1 MKNKIIILLAVVALS
16 FFGFT
21 NVITA
26 ATIFTDNFNT
36 YPLYSTLNGQGGWV
50 SDGNNGQIIDYI
62 VYEGEQSA
70 RISELNGEF
79 FSGVTKTGTLL
90 NDGQITIY
98 ARSIGGGNFTGQ
110 PKIELK
116 EGSTSII
123 KIQVAGSL
131 GYAYYNG
138 DVGGFTSLGS
148 ASNPWIAFQIQWR
161 SSDHKARYNIDGGPW
176 TGWHSGLANWTSGLD
191 TVGIY
196 SRDGVSIF
204 DAIQENL
211 VNYKTPVLIVPG
223 LVGTEIYNNGSEKLW
238 LDLNH
243 NFADIGDEFMDPLSF
258 SEYLYPAHNSLSI
271 GDIIRK
277 PNIIFDYSEGLI
289 TELKNQGYIE
299 NQDLF
304 TFPYDWRYGVSG
316 KYPDGKTNSDLLK
329 EKIHDIL
336 TQTGGDKVDVIA
348 HSLGGLVV
356 KKYAIDNSVSHY
368 IGKAI
373 FVGVPNTGAPK
384 SIKALL
390 QGDNFGIPWLS
401 ESEIKKI
408 SANMPTAYDLLPT
421 QQYYNTVGS
430 FVKVIDE
437 GSLFDL
443 FDYTEK
449 DLTYDEFKNYATND
463 HGLNSLAL
471 TGAESLHTADFD
483 NFDLRSAGIDLYA
496 IDGCKKGTMEQ
507 IVEYRYGDLV
517 KYKNVKFKTGDGTVP
532 ISSSTNL
539 PVNSSNKFYF
549 LNADH
554 GKMLSQDG
562 GLQKIVNLITGS
574 NLATGDN
581 ITQDIAQC
589 HLNGKAISVYS
600 PVDIFVTDQNGNQM
614 GLAADGS
621 IVNEIP
627 NAAFEVMGQEKFL
640 YLPTDEGQT
649 YDIKMQGTGTGTYTI
664 TSQNI
669 ADSQTTSTEVFS
681 NLPVTPTLTGHINL
695 SNQTTL
701 SIQETPESAT
711 ETITPS
717 ATLNADQSE
726 DVAPPISTAT
736 LSGTQGQPGFYRS
749 DVMVTITAADGAPS
763 AAQTASGLLSIS
775 YQIAAGPFQKTP
787 NPPLSL
793 PIIAEG
799 PHAITFFST
808 DNAGNNELKKT
819 LTFTIDK
826 TPPEAV
832 IEFDPALRDLK
843 FSATQEGV
851 AAVDQGS
858 AVTLTDQAGNTTQIT
873 LEEKNRLQSMS
884 AHVRSLTY
892 NGVAADINK
901 NTLQYIWSYDK
912 TNHLKNFFQQVTSRK
927 DYNIVAHYSGKTT
940 KVAGQDQTGVIS
952 QSFTGLKIIKV
963 TTNRGNFEW
972 GY

>member
-1 MKNKIIILLAVVALS
+1 MTTKRLRELQKVIYGIINVGNIIKCILKNMLSKMFRRNGTENPRINSSIVNLSGQKIWLWIFGGMFVVPEVLWSPVLTYVLPFFLGSSYKFRNSFIFSSHTDHLISTLIILIQFIGVLFFTITLYKNKENLRYKYIILSIFSLISLIIFLVLFLQIS
-16 FFGFT
+16 LNNSDLLGFFGFT

-26 ATIFTDNFNT
+26 TTIFTDNFNT

-50 SDGNNGQIIDYI
+50 SDGNNGQVIDYI

-79 FSGVTKTGTLL
+79 FSGLTKTGTLL

-138 DVGGFTSLGS
+138 DVGGFTSLGP
-148 ASNPWIAFQIQWR
+148 APNPWIAFQIQWR

-329 EKIHDIL
+329 EKIQDIL

-600 PVDIFVTDQNGNQM
+600 P
-614 GLAADGS
+614 
-621 IVNEIP
+621 
-627 NAAFEVMGQEKFL
+627 
-640 YLPTDEGQT
+640 
-649 YDIKMQGTGTGTYTI
+649 
-664 TSQNI
+664 
-669 ADSQTTSTEVFS
+669 
-681 NLPVTPTLTGHINL
+681 
-695 SNQTTL
+695 
-701 SIQETPESAT
+701 
-711 ETITPS
+711 
-717 ATLNADQSE
+717 
-726 DVAPPISTAT
+726 
-736 LSGTQGQPGFYRS
+736 
-749 DVMVTITAADGAPS
+749 
-763 AAQTASGLLSIS
+763 
-775 YQIAAGPFQKTP
+775 
-787 NPPLSL
+787 
-793 PIIAEG
+793 
-799 PHAITFFST
+799 
-808 DNAGNNELKKT
+808 
-819 LTFTIDK
+819 
-826 TPPEAV
+826 
-832 IEFDPALRDLK
+832 
-843 FSATQEGV
+843 
-851 AAVDQGS
+851 
-858 AVTLTDQAGNTTQIT
+858 
-873 LEEKNRLQSMS
+873 
-884 AHVRSLTY
+884 
-892 NGVAADINK
+892 
-901 NTLQYIWSYDK
+901 
-912 TNHLKNFFQQVTSRK
+912 
-927 DYNIVAHYSGKTT
+927 
-940 KVAGQDQTGVIS
+940 
-952 QSFTGLKIIKV
+952 
-963 TTNRGNFEW
+963 
-972 GY
+972 